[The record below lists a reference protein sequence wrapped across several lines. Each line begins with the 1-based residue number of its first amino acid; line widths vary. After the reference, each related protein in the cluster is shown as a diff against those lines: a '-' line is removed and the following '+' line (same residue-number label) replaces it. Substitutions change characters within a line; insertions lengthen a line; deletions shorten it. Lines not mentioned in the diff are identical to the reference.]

1 MTVKI
6 DSLPVGMLFQGAGVS
21 LEVFCLTLIF
31 SVPLAL
37 FVTFGRMSY
46 NLAIRNITK
55 FYLLIMRGTPLILQ
69 LIFIYFAP
77 KYLYVFLENNLSD
90 LITSAGFWN
99 GLKFVLSYNRF
110 TAVIIA
116 FTLNYAAY
124 FAEIYR
130 GGIESIPR
138 GQYEAAKVLGFTNA
152 QTFGRIILPQ
162 VVKRILP
169 ASGNEVITLVKDTA
183 LAQVIG
189 VAELFHA
196 AQNAAAREFS
206 TMPIFMAGLF
216 YLIMNWVVSVTFARC
231 EKKLS
236 YYR

>member
-1 MTVKI
+1 MI
-6 DSLPVGMLFQGAGVS
+6 QMLKFMLQGAGIS
-21 LEVFCLTLIF
+21 LEIFFLTLLF
-31 SVPLAL
+31 SLPWAM
-37 FVTFGRMSY
+37 FIAFGRMSK
-46 NLAIRNITK
+46 NPVLK
-55 FYLLIMRGTPLILQ
+55 SVVSFYLLVMRGTPLILQ
-69 LIFIYFAP
+69 LIFIYFSP
-77 KYLYVFLENNLSD
+77 KYLLKFLSD
-90 LITSAGFWN
+90 TLSPLINSAAFWEA
-99 GLKFVLSYNRF
+99 LRFVLSYNRF
-110 TAVIIA
+110 TAVAIA

-130 GGIESIPR
+130 GGIESISR
-138 GQYEAAKVLGFTNA
+138 GQYEAAKVLGFTRS
-152 QTFGRIILPQ
+152 QTFFRIILPQ
-162 VVKRILP
+162 VVKRVLP
-169 ASGNEVITLVKDTA
+169 AMGNEVITLVKDTA

-216 YLIMNWVVSVTFARC
+216 YLAMNWIVSLAFSQC

>member
-1 MTVKI
+1 MLQMIGFMLEGAWT
-6 DSLPVGMLFQGAGVS
+6 SLGV
-21 LEVFCLTLIF
+21 FFLTLLF

-37 FVTFGRMSY
+37 PVAFGRMSG
-46 NLAIRNITK
+46 NPLIRRLIGL
-55 FYLLIMRGTPLILQ
+55 YLLIMRGTPLILQ

-77 KYLYVFLENNLSD
+77 KYLYAFLNSRF
-90 LITSAGFWN
+90 SALLDAPGFWN
-99 GLKFVLSYNRF
+99 GLRMVLSYDRF
-110 TAVIIA
+110 TAVVIA
-116 FTLNYAAY
+116 FALNYAAY

-130 GGIESIPR
+130 GGIESIPG
-138 GQYEAAKVLGFTNA
+138 GQNEAAKVLGFTRSG
-152 QTFGRIILPQ
+152 TFFRIILPQ

-206 TMPIFMAGLF
+206 TLPIFVAGLF
-216 YLIMNWVVSVTFARC
+216 YLAMNWVVTLAFSRA
-231 EKKLS
+231 EKELS
-236 YYR
+236 YYS

>member
-1 MTVKI
+1 MI
-6 DSLPVGMLFQGAGVS
+6 RLVGIMLKGAGTS
-21 LEVFCLTLIF
+21 LEVFFLTLLF
-31 SVPLAL
+31 SLPLAL
-37 FVTFGRMSY
+37 PIAFGRMSK
-46 NLAIRNITK
+46 NRAVSAIIR

-77 KYLYVFLENNLSD
+77 KYLYAFLYDSLAAVIS
-90 LITSAGFWN
+90 SAGFWSA
-99 GLKFVLSYNRF
+99 LKFLLSYNRF

-116 FTLNYAAY
+116 FSLNYAAY

-130 GGIESIPR
+130 GGIESISR
-138 GQYEAAKVLGFTNA
+138 GQYEAAKVLGFTND

-162 VVKRILP
+162 VIKRILP
-169 ASGNEVITLVKDTA
+169 ATGNEVITLVKDTA

-206 TMPIFMAGLF
+206 TMPIFIAGLF
-216 YLIMNWVVSVTFARC
+216 YLIMNWAVSAAFSQY

-236 YYR
+236 YYI